1 MIWIISILTASTL
14 SCVTWIFKITSL
26 MLKKIAIF
34 GSDNGRTTSEC
45 LNNIMSVLKPHK
57 IDILLHENLTKAIDY
72 GTYGIFKNIYSE
84 NIKPDLV
91 LSVGG
96 DGTFLETVLQVR
108 DSGIPIAGVN
118 AGRMGFLA
126 NIHDDID
133 GSLEKIVRRE
143 YSLIDRHLIELAE
156 PFGVMGSSN
165 VALNDITIQKADLN
179 MIRVKVY
186 VDDLYL
192 NTYWSD
198 GLIISTATGSTAY
211 NMSTGGPILS
221 PADKS
226 IIISPLSPHTLSVRP
241 IVLPGTSCL
250 RMEVEGRSPEYLV
263 TCDFRS
269 VRMPFFRELVI
280 RQTGYSIK
288 TINVEGQDFFS
299 TLRNKLMWGADR
311 RT

>member
-1 MIWIISILTASTL
+1 
-14 SCVTWIFKITSL
+14 
-26 MLKKIAIF
+26 MLKEIAIF
-34 GSDNGRTTSEC
+34 GSDNGGHTSEFMDRIIA
-45 LNNIMSVLKPHK
+45 LLKFHNIK
-57 IDILLHENLTKAIDY
+57 ILVHENLERFVNP
-72 GTYGIFKNIYSE
+72 GSCGIFRNIYTE
-84 NIKPDLV
+84 NIRPDLV

-108 DSGIPIAGVN
+108 DSAIPIAGVN

-126 NIHDDID
+126 NIHDDIAA
-133 GSLEKIVRRE
+133 SLEKIIRRD
-143 YSLIDRHLIELAE
+143 YTLIERHLIELVE
-156 PFGVMGSSN
+156 PSDIMGSSN
-165 VALNDITIQKADLN
+165 LALNDITIQKADLN
-179 MIRVKVY
+179 MIRVNVF

-198 GLIISTATGSTAY
+198 GLIVSTATGSTAY
-211 NMSTGGPILS
+211 NMSTGGPILT

-226 IIISPLSPHTLSVRP
+226 IIISPLSPHNLSVRP
-241 IVLPGTSCL
+241 IVLPGNSCL

-269 VRMPFFRELVI
+269 VRLPFFRELVI
-280 RQTGYSIK
+280 RQSGYAIK

-311 RT
+311 RN